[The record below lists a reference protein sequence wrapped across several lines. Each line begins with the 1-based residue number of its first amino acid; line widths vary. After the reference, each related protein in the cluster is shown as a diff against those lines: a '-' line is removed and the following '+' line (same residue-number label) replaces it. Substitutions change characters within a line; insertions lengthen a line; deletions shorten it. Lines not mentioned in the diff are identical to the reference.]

1 MNRLLL
7 GINLV
12 LVAALCALWGLDHSL
27 ETRRDAR
34 RATDSAFHAIDD
46 AATPAVSAIARI
58 ELLLP
63 GSTTRWSLEK
73 KSEGWRLPQ
82 YRDAFALGQEID
94 GLLKAILESRGTI
107 VGRLPQDAMH
117 FGFVP
122 GKVIEAGL
130 YGSSSMPLLKA
141 TAGAVAPGQRSGECF
156 LAAEGLDQI
165 LHANA
170 NPWPYVQWDS
180 TSRFPPLTDPKVMPT
195 ALGRGYAAKITFG
208 GEAAPPVREL
218 IRREIP
224 KERLNP
230 MMDKG
235 PRYEWFGTFADGE
248 KRVNDNVAGSYLGGL
263 TGLLF
268 DDLLGDLKG
277 REGVFA
283 KPVLT
288 ITLENDGGTKDTL
301 TLGLRDP
308 NGLSHFLN
316 GSSGQVFLIS
326 AAKVASLTPDT
337 KALLE
342 LPRAPP
348 QAPPQ
353 VPPQAFPQP
362 GAQPVAK

>member
-1 MNRLLL
+1 
-7 GINLV
+7 
-12 LVAALCALWGLDHSL
+12 
-27 ETRRDAR
+27 
-34 RATDSAFHAIDD
+34 
-46 AATPAVSAIARI
+46 
-58 ELLLP
+58 
-63 GSTTRWSLEK
+63 
-73 KSEGWRLPQ
+73 
-82 YRDAFALGQEID
+82 
-94 GLLKAILESRGTI
+94 
-107 VGRLPQDAMH
+107 
-117 FGFVP
+117 
-122 GKVIEAGL
+122 
-130 YGSSSMPLLKA
+130 
-141 TAGAVAPGQRSGECF
+141 
-156 LAAEGLDQI
+156 
-165 LHANA
+165 
-170 NPWPYVQWDS
+170 
-180 TSRFPPLTDPKVMPT
+180 MPT